1 MACAGKCIELP
12 GQLIE
17 KMAIEAWSI
26 HLWKTSPAI
35 RLMEDKMDPY
45 VVVRSIPGEHFTQ
58 EITSGKHRLFSDKP
72 ESFGGA
78 DRGPGPY
85 GYLLAALGS

>member
-1 MACAGKCIELP
+1 
-12 GQLIE
+12 
-17 KMAIEAWSI
+17 
-26 HLWKTSPAI
+26 
-35 RLMEDKMDPY
+35 MDPY
-45 VVVRSIPGEHFTQ
+45 VVVRSIEGEHITQ
-58 EITSGKHRLFSDKP
+58 EITSGKHTLYSDKE

>member
-1 MACAGKCIELP
+1 MTKERSS
-12 GQLIE
+12 QN
-17 KMAIEAWSI
+17 SF
-26 HLWKTSPAI
+26 
-35 RLMEDKMDPY
+35 MEEKMDPY
-45 VVVRSIPGEHFTQ
+45 VVVRSIEGEHFTQ
-58 EITSGKHRLFSDKP
+58 EITSGKHTLYSDKE